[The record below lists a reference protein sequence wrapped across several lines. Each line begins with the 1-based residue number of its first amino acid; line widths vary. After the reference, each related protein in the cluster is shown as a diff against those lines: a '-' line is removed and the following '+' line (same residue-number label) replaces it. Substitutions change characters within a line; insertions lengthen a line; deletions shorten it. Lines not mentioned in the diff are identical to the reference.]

1 MVQNYTYRYR
11 SPSTQPPLEIT
22 TKVDQEVSMAGGQAP
37 KGYPVGSNQIVRI
50 RERDETKLSTNSST
64 TVAYVASE
72 PSEDLLYASSTQIDG
87 AAGAQS
93 STSTTK
99 YASPRVVSRSG
110 AAEWSN
116 SPARTIDETF
126 SDGHREDRTVAG
138 DGTYVERGTAV
149 DYAGLLAPTTLRDMS
164 TGVGFYAGPFLA
176 CPPDTAFEF
185 SAPSGTPPRIL
196 LTTKSSATS
205 CGLTPFR
212 FPASFVGNP
221 TFYTES
227 DTSKQTTV
235 PSSCG
240 TPKQHAND
248 VRSTTIFLDT
258 VIGYVERSQSDVY
271 TAPQGTVCVV
281 YSDTML
287 IYYDWQGDTPA
298 TLYLS
303 TNAKPI
309 ASVVTQETLVVP
321 NRGAALPA
329 IAVGVLERHFVASL
343 EPQRERL
350 RSAMIRQL
358 TNVQGGVR

>member
-1 MVQNYTYRYR
+1 
-11 SPSTQPPLEIT
+11 
-22 TKVDQEVSMAGGQAP
+22 MAGGRAP
-37 KGYPVGSNQIVRI
+37 KGYPISKI
-50 RERDETKLSTNSST
+50 RSSAYANATKRSCATNSST

-72 PSEDLLYASSTQIDG
+72 PSEDLLYLSSTQIDG

-93 STSTTK
+93 STSTEQQYTT
-99 YASPRVVSRSG
+99 PRVVSRSG

-116 SPARTIDETF
+116 SPARTMDETF

-138 DGTYVERGTAV
+138 DGAYVERGTAV

-212 FPASFVGNP
+212 FPAWFVGNP